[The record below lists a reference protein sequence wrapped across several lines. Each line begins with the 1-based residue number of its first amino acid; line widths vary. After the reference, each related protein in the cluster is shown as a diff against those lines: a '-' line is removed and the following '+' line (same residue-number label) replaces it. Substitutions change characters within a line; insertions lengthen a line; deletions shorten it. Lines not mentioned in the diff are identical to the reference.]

1 MSEFNLIDEPWISV
15 VTDYK
20 GTTKL
25 VGLREFFENCHNY
38 LDFAG
43 EMPTQNFAVMRFIL
57 AILHTVFS
65 RFDADGNP
73 YEIVKIDDKMLQTEP
88 ILKEDESRYR
98 RKLMKTWE
106 NLWNNGEFPE
116 IVLDY
121 LECWHDRFYLFD
133 DEFPFYQVKEDF
145 SGKCELYNQK
155 QPTKDAGQMSF
166 KTINR
171 LISETKDNTAIFSM
185 VNDEDNPFRDKL
197 TNAQLTRWIINFMGY
212 TSTPDK
218 IKIKSF
224 EEVKNIEK
232 YEGHKGWLYSIG
244 GLHYKSNNLFK
255 TLLLNLV
262 LVHPSKK
269 FITAIQRPAWEYS
282 PEENIKY
289 YLNGSKIDD
298 LARLYTDYS
307 RAMRISE
314 KKDKYG
320 RYLEII
326 QLPILDKKDSFLECM
341 TVWKN
346 SGNKDDDIFIPM
358 ENNPHESLWRNFGMI
373 FNKNKASKTY
383 RTPYIIDWVDTISKF
398 IDTSE
403 LGLVALGIKGDRTS
417 SNTMKNEMYDE
428 LRINYEVST
437 DYSDKGWVGRINDV
451 VEKTKEF
458 INTDY
463 KNFIKVILRLKKVED
478 KKNNPELN
486 SYLES
491 LYFNIDKPFKDWLSS
506 IEYDESMD
514 DKMDEWFKIFKNII
528 LKEVDQICS
537 TLSSNYYVIQE
548 IKVDKKKQNK
558 NVAIALNNLMNKL
571 NGLNKGGIDGR
582 F

>member
-25 VGLREFFENCHNY
+25 VGLREFFQNCHYY

-73 YEIVKIDDKMLQTEP
+73 YEIVILNDKMLQTES

-98 RKLMKTWE
+98 RKLLETWE
-106 NLWNNGEFPE
+106 NLWKAEEFPE
-116 IVLDY
+116 IVIDY

-133 DEFPFYQVKEDF
+133 EEFPFYQVKEDF

-244 GLHYKSNNLFK
+244 GLHYKTDNLFK

-269 FITAIQRPAWEYS
+269 FITAIQSPAWEHS
-282 PEENIKY
+282 PEENIKF
-289 YLNGSKIDD
+289 YLNNGRIDN

-307 RAMRISE
+307 RDIRISKTE
-314 KKDKYG
+314 NEYG
-320 RYLEII
+320 RYLEVI

-341 TVWKN
+341 TIWENIGKK
-346 SGNKDDDIFIPM
+346 GNDEFAPR
-358 ENNPHESLWRNFGMI
+358 ENNSYESLWRNFGMI
-373 FNKNKASKTY
+373 FNKNVSDNKYK
-383 RTPYIIDWVDTISKF
+383 TPYIIDWMGEISKL
-398 IDTSE
+398 IDTSKVR
-403 LGLVALGIKGDRTS
+403 LVGLGINGDSTA

-428 LRINYEVST
+428 LRIDYEIT
-437 DYSDKGWVGRINDV
+437 ADCSDQGWVYRINQAIENTKKFIDDNYIEF
-451 VEKTKEF
+451 VE
-458 INTDY
+458 
-463 KNFIKVILRLKKVED
+463 VILRLKKVD
-478 KKNNPELN
+478 NKIVKPELN
-486 SYLES
+486 DYLES

-506 IEYDESMD
+506 IEYDVNKDE
-514 DKMDEWFKIFKNII
+514 KIEEWFKT
-528 LKEVDQICS
+528 LKKIVMEEVNQICADLTS
-537 TLSSNYYVIQE
+537 EYFLIQE
-548 IKVDKKKQNK
+548 IKVNNKKQNK
-558 NVAIALNNLMNKL
+558 NIALALNDLMIKLNKL
-571 NGLNKGGIDGR
+571 
-582 F
+582 

>member
-25 VGLREFFENCHNY
+25 VGLREFFQNCHNY

-65 RFDADGNP
+65 RFDADGNT
-73 YEIVKIDDKMLQTEP
+73 YEMVILDDKMQQTES

-106 NLWNNGEFPE
+106 NLWKAEEFPE

-133 DEFPFYQVKEDF
+133 DDYPFYQVKEDF
-145 SGKCELYNQK
+145 AGKCKLYNQTRTTDK
-155 QPTKDAGQMSF
+155 AGQMYF

-171 LISETKDNTAIFSM
+171 TISETGSNTAIFSM

-224 EEVKNIEK
+224 EEIKNIEK
-232 YEGHKGWLYSIG
+232 YDGHKGWLYSIG
-244 GLHYKSNNLFK
+244 GLHYKTDNLFK

-269 FITAIQRPAWEYS
+269 FITAIQSPAWEHS
-282 PEENIKY
+282 PEENIKF
-289 YLNGSKIDD
+289 YLDDGKIDN

-314 KKDKYG
+314 KEDEYG

-326 QLPILDKKDSFLECM
+326 QLPILDKKSSFLECM
-341 TVWKN
+341 TIWEN
-346 SGNKDDDIFIPM
+346 IGNNDDEIYVPK

-373 FNKNKASKTY
+373 YNKNHSLNKYK
-383 RTPYIIDWVDTISKF
+383 TPYIVDWMDKISGFTNNTKVK
-398 IDTSE
+398 
-403 LGLVALGIKGDRTS
+403 LVGLGIKSDSTS
-417 SNTMKNEMYDE
+417 SNSMKNEIYDE
-428 LRINYEVST
+428 LIVNYEISNNS
-437 DYSDKGWVGRINDV
+437 SDKLWISRIDDAIG
-451 VEKTKEF
+451 KTKHFLEVNYF
-458 INTDY
+458 NFANEIIKIQKSQNKKF
-463 KNFIKVILRLKKVED
+463 KNETTI
-478 KKNNPELN
+478 
-486 SYLES
+486 YLES
-491 LYFNIDKPFKDWLSS
+491 MYYKIDQPFRDWLSS
-506 IEYDESMD
+506 IEYSENK
-514 DKMDEWFKIFKNII
+514 DKKIEEWFKIFKKIVMEEI
-528 LKEVDQICS
+528 EKICS
-537 TLSSNYYVIQE
+537 ELSDKYYIGVEFE
-548 IKVDKKKQNK
+548 INKKKQYRN
-558 NVAIALNNLMNKL
+558 IALILNNLITEINKL
-571 NGLNKGGIDGR
+571 
-582 F
+582 

>member
-73 YEIVKIDDKMLQTEP
+73 YGIAKIDDKMLQTEP

-116 IVLDY
+116 IVIDY

-244 GLHYKSNNLFK
+244 GLHYKTDNLFK

-269 FITAIQRPAWEYS
+269 FITAIQSPAWEHS
-282 PEENIKY
+282 PEENIKF
-289 YLNGSKIDD
+289 YLNNGRIDN

-307 RAMRISE
+307 RAIRISKTE
-314 KKDKYG
+314 NEYG
-320 RYLEII
+320 RYLEVI

-341 TVWKN
+341 TIWENIGKK
-346 SGNKDDDIFIPM
+346 GNDEFAPK
-358 ENNPHESLWRNFGMI
+358 ENNSYESLWRNFGMI
-373 FNKNKASKTY
+373 FNKNVSDNKYK
-383 RTPYIIDWVDTISKF
+383 TPYIVDWMDKISGFTNNTKVK
-398 IDTSE
+398 
-403 LGLVALGIKGDRTS
+403 LVGLGIKSDSTS
-417 SNTMKNEMYDE
+417 SNSMKNEIYDE
-428 LRINYEVST
+428 LIVNYEISNNS
-437 DYSDKGWVGRINDV
+437 SDKLWIGRIDDAIG
-451 VEKTKEF
+451 KTKHFLEVNYF
-458 INTDY
+458 NFANEIIKIQKSQNKKF
-463 KNFIKVILRLKKVED
+463 KNETTI
-478 KKNNPELN
+478 
-486 SYLES
+486 YLES
-491 LYFNIDKPFKDWLSS
+491 MYYKIDQPFRDWLSS
-506 IEYDESMD
+506 IEYSENK
-514 DKMDEWFKIFKNII
+514 DKKIEEWFKIFKKIVMEEI
-528 LKEVDQICS
+528 EKICS
-537 TLSSNYYVIQE
+537 ELSDKYYIGVEFE
-548 IKVDKKKQNK
+548 INKKKQYRN
-558 NVAIALNNLMNKL
+558 IALILNNLITEINKL
-571 NGLNKGGIDGR
+571 
-582 F
+582 

>member
-20 GTTKL
+20 GSTKL
-25 VGLREFFENCHNY
+25 VGLREFFQNAETY
-38 LDFAG
+38 IDFAG
-43 EMPTQNFAVMRFIL
+43 DMPTQDFAVMRFIL

-65 RFDADGNP
+65 RFDANGNP
-73 YEIVKIDDKMLQTEP
+73 YEFIKVNDKMLQLEP
-88 ILKEDESRYR
+88 ILKEDESKYR
-98 RKLMKTWE
+98 RKLMETWA
-106 NLWNNGEFPE
+106 NLWEKGKFPE
-116 IVLDY
+116 VVIAY
-121 LECWHDRFYLFD
+121 LKCWHDRFYLFD
-133 DEFPFYQVKEDF
+133 DDYPFYQVKEDF
-145 SGKCELYNQK
+145 AGKCELYNQTRTTDK
-155 QPTKDAGQMSF
+155 AGQMYF

-171 LISETKDNTAIFSM
+171 TISETGSNTAIFSM

-224 EEVKNIEK
+224 EEIKNIEK
-232 YEGHKGWLYSIG
+232 YDGHKGWLYSIG
-244 GLHYKSNNLFK
+244 GLHYKTDNLFK
-255 TLLLNLV
+255 TLMLNLA

-269 FITAIQRPAWEYS
+269 FINAIQRPAWEYS
-282 PEENIKY
+282 PEENIKFY
-289 YLNGSKIDD
+289 INGSKIDN

-326 QLPILDKKDSFLECM
+326 QLPILDKKYSFLECM

-358 ENNPHESLWRNFGMI
+358 ENNPHESLWRNFGML
-373 FNKNKASKTY
+373 FNKNKSSKTY

-451 VEKTKEF
+451 VEKTKKFVDEDYSEF
-458 INTDY
+458 
-463 KNFIKVILRLKKVED
+463 VEILIRLKKVED
-478 KKNNPELN
+478 KKIRPELN
-486 SYLES
+486 NYLES
-491 LYFNIDKPFKDWLSS
+491 LYFNIDKPFKGWLSS

-514 DKMDEWFKIFKNII
+514 NKIDEWFKIFKNIVM
-528 LKEVDQICS
+528 KEVNHICAS
-537 TLSSNYYVIQE
+537 LSSNYYVIQE
-548 IKVDKKKQNK
+548 VKVDKKKQK
-558 NVAIALNNLMNKL
+558 MNVALALNDLLIKMKKL
-571 NGLNKGGIDGR
+571 
-582 F
+582 